1 MLSFDKLFVT
11 DIRPPTVVQTKK
23 DTYFE
28 MPNRPYFGVSFCT
41 KGQITYTMNGKTY
54 VSKPGYA
61 VLTPEGASYHRV
73 TDSDG
78 LFPLINFYCSGLE
91 DLKEI
96 VVIPLDDPQDCIKR
110 FKALQR
116 LFLRNESRIKI
127 FSAFYELLDL
137 LISSNEQNSE
147 KLALVVK
154 YIEEHIQ
161 DPNLSNVELAKY
173 LGISEVYLRKQ
184 FQSHYQITP
193 KQYILDVRIRK
204 AKQLLIDTPFTV
216 TAIAEECGFAS
227 VYHFCRAF
235 RQRTGEPPPNM
246 PPKTETI
253 RYNDLIFWNHCKNR
267 AALSSP
273 VFGYYFT
280 TSVITYWSLNTS
292 CMVSRWR
299 ISFATSS
306 FSAKYFLIA
315 FVSVFISTTWQKP
328 LFTRI

>member
-1 MLSFDKLFVT
+1 MFMISFEKLFVT
-11 DIRPPTVVQTKK
+11 GIRPPVVVPTKK
-23 DTYFE
+23 GACFE
-28 MPNRPYFGVSFCT
+28 MQNRPYFGVSFCT

-91 DLKEI
+91 ELKEI

-116 LFLRNESRIKI
+116 LFLRNNSRMKI

-137 LISSNEQNSE
+137 LLSSSEQDSQ
-147 KLALVVK
+147 KMVLVMK
-154 YIEEHIQ
+154 YIEEHMQ

-184 FQSHYQITP
+184 FQAHYHVTP

-216 TAIAEECGFAS
+216 TAIAEECGFSS
-227 VYHFCRAF
+227 VYHFCRSF
-235 RQRTGEPPPNM
+235 RQRTG
-246 PPKTETI
+246 KTPTQ
-253 RYNDLIFWNHCKNR
+253 YAAKNR
-267 AALSSP
+267 
-273 VFGYYFT
+273 
-280 TSVITYWSLNTS
+280 TYQ
-292 CMVSRWR
+292 
-299 ISFATSS
+299 I
-306 FSAKYFLIA
+306 
-315 FVSVFISTTWQKP
+315 
-328 LFTRI
+328 